1 MAKANFSN
9 KLPPRDVIAMRIKA
23 ERRHIFQAQ
32 AICSITS
39 LAARD
44 IRDSVRLRRVNMTT
58 DRVAPISL
66 APTATA
72 PSIRF
77 TGASWKS

>member
-1 MAKANFSN
+1 MAKANSSN

-32 AICSITS
+32 AICSITC

-44 IRDSVRLRRVNMTT
+44 IRDSVRLTFRGTPWVEME
-58 DRVAPISL
+58 DVA
-66 APTATA
+66 AAQTA
-72 PSIRF
+72 PN
-77 TGASWKS
+77 A